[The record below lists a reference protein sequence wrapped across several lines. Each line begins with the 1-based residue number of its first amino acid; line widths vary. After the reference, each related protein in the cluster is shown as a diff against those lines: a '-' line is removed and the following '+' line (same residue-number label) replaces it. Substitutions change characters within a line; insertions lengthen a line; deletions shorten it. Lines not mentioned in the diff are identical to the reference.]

1 MKKTVWNM
9 LPVEP
14 FDMRGLEE
22 WLSAM
27 AAKGLHLVK
36 IGESFARFA
45 PGPALPG
52 VRYALDV
59 KDWAD
64 VDRERNE
71 LYAQAGWEFVTT
83 LKGLYYVYRT
93 ADPSV
98 PALHTDPVT
107 QSYTFDRL
115 LRRRLWAQI
124 LLIPLILFMFRSE
137 LSALCDNPWSPV
149 YLFFL
154 KTEGCL
160 LYLALLVLYAANL
173 IPLFRQRRALNKLQK
188 RLAGGVP
195 LEEIHFR
202 ARRVP
207 RVVTNWAPILFLFC
221 VFALFIWKNPNA
233 SQELPGPEDWSF
245 PHVSLEQ
252 VMEGEDVVSLT
263 AEDPHDAQLHRPA
276 RRRSLLVPEQI
287 SWNQYGAAL
296 LEDGSTQECGVVLHL
311 CRLRFPDMA
320 PLLLRCIQ
328 EDELSWWRRYE
339 KHTGDLHMNSPLA
352 EFSGFRNVDHP
363 AFDALTVLTWRT
375 ENMDAPRKLYIGQAG
390 NLVFTLTCSGPAD
403 VDRALKIFAEE
414 VSA

>member
-14 FDMRGLEE
+14 YDMRGLEE

-173 IPLFRQRRALNKLQK
+173 IPLFRQRRALKKVQK
-188 RLAGGVP
+188 QLAGGVP
-195 LEEIHFR
+195 LDEIHFQT
-202 ARRVP
+202 RRVP
-207 RVVTNWAPILFLFC
+207 RAVTDWVPLAFLFC
-221 VFALFIWKNPNA
+221 LLALFIWKNPHA
-233 SQELPGPEDWSF
+233 AQELPRPEDWSF
-245 PHVSLEQ
+245 PHVTLEQ

-263 AEDPHDAQLHRPA
+263 AEDPHDAMLHRPA

-287 SWNQYGAAL
+287 DFRQRGTAL
-296 LEDGSTQECGVVLHL
+296 LENSSTQECGVVLHL
-311 CRLRFPDMA
+311 YRLRFPDMA

-328 EDELSWWRRYE
+328 EDELTWWRRYE
-339 KHTGDLHMNSPLA
+339 KHTGELYINPPLE
-352 EFSGFRNVDHP
+352 EFSGFRSVDQS
-363 AFDALTVLTWRT
+363 AFDQLTVLTWRT
-375 ENMDAPRKLYIGQAG
+375 EDMDAPRKLYAGQTE

-403 VDRALKIFAEE
+403 TDRALEIFAKE
-414 VSA
+414 VTV